1 MTPEFAP
8 VNSPVVVLVGP
19 TAIGKTELSLT
30 IAEEFGC
37 EIISM
42 DSIQVYRHMDIGA
55 AKATFEERQ
64 RVRHHLIDIVDPDE
78 QYDAARFVADAQAA
92 IAAICSRRSIPL
104 ITGVTGLYLSA
115 LLNGLFDEIKVSSE
129 IRERVRQRL
138 QDEGREALH
147 RELRRIDPE
156 SGARI
161 HLNDTQRL
169 LRGLEIFSATGVPW
183 SEHLRQQTRHPLSD
197 RFPHLLQLGLSCE
210 RELLYDRI
218 KKRSFNI
225 MQDAFQA
232 EVESLLAMGY
242 GLHLASLQSIGYRH
256 MGNCIAGAWD
266 RKTATEAL
274 VQDTRHYAKRQLT
287 WFRRLANIQWR
298 DIGQTDAVQA
308 DVAQFLR
315 NFR

>member
-1 MTPEFAP
+1 MTPEFTAIT
-8 VNSPVVVLVGP
+8 SPVVVLVGP

-55 AKATFEERQ
+55 AKATLEERQ

-78 QYDAARFVADAQAA
+78 QYDAARFVADAQTA
-92 IAAICSRRSIPL
+92 IAAICSRGSIPL
-104 ITGVTGLYLSA
+104 ITGGTGLYLSA

-129 IRERVRQRL
+129 IRESVRQRL
-138 QDEGREALH
+138 QEEGREALH
-147 RELRRIDPE
+147 RELCRIDPE

-169 LRGLEIFSATGVPW
+169 LRGLEIFRATGVPW
-183 SEHLRQQTRHPLSD
+183 SEHLRQQTRHPLAD

-218 KKRSFNI
+218 RIRSFNI
-225 MQDAFQA
+225 MQDAFKA
-232 EVESLLAMGY
+232 EIESLLAMGY
-242 GLHLASLQSIGYRH
+242 GLHLPSMQSIGYRH
-256 MGNCIAGAWD
+256 MGNCIAGVWGREA
-266 RKTATEAL
+266 ATETL
-274 VQDTRHYAKRQLT
+274 VQDTRRYAKRQLT
-287 WFRRLANIQWR
+287 WFRRLANILWR
-298 DIGQTDAVQA
+298 DIGQADAVQA